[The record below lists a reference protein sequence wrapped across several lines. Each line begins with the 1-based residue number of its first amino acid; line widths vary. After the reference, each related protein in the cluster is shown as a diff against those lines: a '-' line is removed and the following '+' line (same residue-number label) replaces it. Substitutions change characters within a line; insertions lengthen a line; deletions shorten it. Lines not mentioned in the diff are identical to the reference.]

1 MKKSF
6 QPKILMIPS
15 AAGFTLIE
23 VLVALLIFTI
33 GLLGLASLQVIS
45 YRLSSDSLL
54 RSTAAILANDMIDRM
69 RVNAEAAAL
78 GVTSPYNNPSGAAT
92 GNPACLGKNAGGGFV
107 NTQCTSTQ
115 MAQHDFFEWNAS
127 IRGSAATAWY
137 PAVTATLPSGVGVV
151 CIDSTPMDGTATAP
165 ACDNVITVPGKPI
178 YAIKLWWVERKNDQ
192 VAGVTH
198 QFVTSFA
205 L

>member
-45 YRLSSDSLL
+45 YKLSSDSLL
-54 RSTAAILANDMIDRM
+54 RSTAAVLANDMIDRM
-69 RVNAEAAAL
+69 RVNASAAAL

-92 GNPACLGKNAGGGFV
+92 GNPACLGKNGSGAFID
-107 NTQCTSTQ
+107 TQCTSTE
-115 MAQHDFFEWNAS
+115 MAQHDFFEWNAN
-127 IRGSAATAWY
+127 IQGSAATGWY
-137 PAVTATLPSGVGVV
+137 PVVTATLPSGVGRV
-151 CIDSTPMDGTATAP
+151 CIDSTPMDGTSAAP
-165 ACDNVITVPGKPI
+165 ACDNVITVAGKPI
-178 YAIKLWWVERKNDQ
+178 YAIKIWWVERKNEQ
-192 VAGVTH
+192 TPGVTH